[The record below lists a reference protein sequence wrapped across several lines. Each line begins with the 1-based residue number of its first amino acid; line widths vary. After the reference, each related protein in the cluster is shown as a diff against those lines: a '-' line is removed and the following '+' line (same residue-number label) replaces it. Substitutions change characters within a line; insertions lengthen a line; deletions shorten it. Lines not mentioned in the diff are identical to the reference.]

1 MKILILFCV
10 CTLCFSNEHNQENYN
25 IFVNV
30 TGLQGKRFISKFET
44 QQEADKWISGNVA
57 NDSWGKEGTYSILVC
72 DTELTYPEGRECN
85 PIVKDIK
92 DKKDKKE
99 ADKIKE
105 ATLVDKYKK
114 MKLDELIELLRIK
127 GVI

>member
-1 MKILILFCV
+1 MKYLALLLISINS
-10 CTLCFSNEHNQENYN
+10 FSFIN
-25 IFVNV
+25 IKVDN
-30 TGLQGKRFISKFET
+30 TKDSKTFKAEFET

-57 NDSWGKEGTYSILVC
+57 NDSWGKEGTYSILIC

-105 ATLVDKYKK
+105 STLVDKYKK